1 MEVVIS
7 DNYTRKCKNSQGGI
21 SEVYLF
27 PYVEYSRSQIVT
39 SSNILTSFPTTTIYK
54 FFCNNQPTAT
64 ETQET
69 DAGGKYYS
77 QSIGFDF
84 QSKDDAENILKL
96 LKKDYRLIFQDRN
109 GLYRIFGLYT
119 GLTCD
124 SLTYNSGGGK
134 SDLNGFTLS
143 FSGQEE
149 KGSFFIN
156 NLEDAGF
163 FDAEFDYRILESGEF
178 RITEN
183 SNFRILE

>member
-84 QSKDDAENILKL
+84 QSKDDTENILKL
-96 LKKDYRLIFQDRN
+96 LKKDYRVIFKDRN
-109 GLYRIFGLYT
+109 GLIRIFGLYV

-124 SLTYNSGGGK
+124 SINYTTGNSK
-134 SDLNGFTLS
+134 SDFNGFRLD
-143 FSGQEE
+143 FKGKEE
-149 KGSFFIN
+149 KGSYFIN
-156 NLEDAGF
+156 NLADAGF
-163 FDAEFDYRILESGEF
+163 VFEVDF
-178 RITEN
+178 RITQ
-183 SNFRILE
+183 SGDFRVTQSGEYRIIQ